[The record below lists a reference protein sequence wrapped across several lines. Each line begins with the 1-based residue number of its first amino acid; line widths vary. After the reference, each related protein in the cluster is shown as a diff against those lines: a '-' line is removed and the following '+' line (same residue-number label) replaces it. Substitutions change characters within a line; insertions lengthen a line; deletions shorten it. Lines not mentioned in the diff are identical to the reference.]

1 MPFSPAFD
9 DAYDVAIRPAC
20 EAAGAYA
27 ERVDKQIFAGS
38 IMDRVYNQISK
49 ADIVVAD
56 MSERNPNVF
65 YEVGY
70 AHAIGKTT
78 ILLTKSETDIPFDL
92 RQYPHVVYGTS
103 LSLLKSELQ
112 RRVAWHLE
120 NPTLKGTNAEEIA
133 VRINGQQLPVEGAIA
148 VQTRGELGSLAI
160 VVAIQNRAERNIRTL
175 NFSVVV
181 SVPLSLDRATDR
193 RKAEYEF
200 VEIDGSRLFTIP
212 SPLTLLPS
220 QWTSIDVMLQR
231 KHEPVREGEVFSC
244 ALHLYFESG
253 VITMPFSLHAYQ
265 PPARLADASP
275 LAHADPL
282 QQAL

>member
-1 MPFSPAFD
+1 MPFSSAFD
-9 DAYDVAIRPAC
+9 DAYEVAIRPAC

-49 ADIVVAD
+49 ADVIVAD
-56 MSERNPNVF
+56 LSERNPNVF

-78 ILLTKSETDIPFDL
+78 ILLTKSEADIPFDL
-92 RQYPHVVYGTS
+92 RQYPHVVYGSS

-112 RRVAWHLE
+112 RRVAWHLQ
-120 NPTLKGTNAEEIA
+120 NPTLKDTNSEELA
-133 VRINGQQLPVEGAIA
+133 VRINGQQLPFEEEIC
-148 VQTRGELGSLAI
+148 VQTRGELGSLS
-160 VVAIQNRAERNIRTL
+160 VVAAIQNRAERNIRTL

-200 VEIDGSRLFTIP
+200 VEVDGSRLFTIP
-212 SPLTLLPS
+212 WPVKLLPS
-220 QWTSIDVMLQR
+220 QWTSIDVILQR
-231 KHEPVREGEVFSC
+231 KHEPIREGEAFSC
-244 ALHLYFESG
+244 ALHLYLESG
-253 VITMPFSLHAYQ
+253 AITIPFRIKAKH
-265 PPARLADASP
+265 PPRGLADA
-275 LAHADPL
+275 
-282 QQAL
+282 

>member
-1 MPFSPAFD
+1 MSTKPKPFVFVLMPFSSAFD

-20 EAAGAYA
+20 EASGAYA

-78 ILLTKSETDIPFDL
+78 ILLTKSEADIPFDL
-92 RQYPHVVYGTS
+92 RQYPHVVYGSS
-103 LSLLKSELQ
+103 LSLLKAELQ
-112 RRVAWHLE
+112 RRVAWHIQ
-120 NPTLKGTNAEEIA
+120 NPTLKDTNSEELA
-133 VRINGQQLPVEGAIA
+133 VRINGQQLPLEEAVF
-148 VQTRGELGSLAI
+148 VQTRGELGSLSI
-160 VVAIQNRAERNIRTL
+160 VAAIQNRAERNIRTL
-175 NFSVVV
+175 SFNVVV
-181 SVPLSLDRATDR
+181 SAPLSIDRATDR

-200 VEIDGSRLFTIP
+200 VEVDDSRLFTIP
-212 SPLTLLPS
+212 SPVTLLPS
-220 QWTSIDVMLQR
+220 QWTSIDVILQR
-231 KHEPVREGEVFSC
+231 KHEPIREGEDFSC

-253 VITMPFSLHAYQ
+253 AITMPFKLQAHL
-265 PPARLADASP
+265 PPTRFADA
-275 LAHADPL
+275 
-282 QQAL
+282 